1 MPRFF
6 DHLVVCVADLDA
18 ARATYQAL
26 GFTLTPPADHPFGT
40 RNSLALMQ
48 GSFIELLTVAR
59 PEAIPAPSPGRFSF
73 GAHNQ
78 AFLKDGEGLSMLSL
92 QGKDA
97 RDDAR
102 AFAAEGLGDY
112 EPFDFGRD
120 AVMPDRR
127 KVRVGF
133 SLAFAVDPSFAD
145 MAFFTCQQQHPPE
158 LFWRAEFQKHANTAV
173 RISEVVLPAEDPA
186 AHREYL
192 EKLMG
197 TSATLGEGEL
207 AVGPDSDR
215 LILLDEKGM
224 TKRYPETAGASPRVR
239 ATRLLVEDLNAAR
252 KQLDRN
258 GVPHRLAERSLIVPH
273 TAAHGIVLEFA
284 EAR

>member
-1 MPRFF
+1 MPRLF
-6 DHLVVCVADLDA
+6 DHLVVCVADLDT

-26 GFTLTPPADHPFGT
+26 GFTLTPHADHPFGT

-59 PEAIPAPSPGRFSF
+59 PADVPPPAPGRFSF

-78 AFLKDGEGLSMLSL
+78 AFLREGEGLSMLSL

-97 RDDAR
+97 WEDAQ
-102 AFAAEGLGDY
+102 AFAADGLGRYD
-112 EPFDFGRD
+112 PFDFGRD
-120 AVMPDRR
+120 ALMPDGR

-145 MAFFTCQQQHPPE
+145 MTFFTCQQHHPPE
-158 LFWRAEFQKHANTAV
+158 LFWRAEYQRHANGAT
-173 RISEVVLPAEDPA
+173 RISEVILPAEDPPS
-186 AHREYL
+186 HRAFM

-197 TSATLGEGEL
+197 TPAALADGEL
-207 AVGPDSDR
+207 SVGPASDR
-215 LILLDEKGM
+215 LVLLDPKRMSE
-224 TKRYPETAGASPRVR
+224 RYPETAGASGRVR
-239 ATRLLVEDLNAAR
+239 AARLLVDDLGAMR
-252 KQLDRN
+252 KQLQRSN
-258 GVPHRLAERSLIVPH
+258 VPHRNATESIVVPH

-284 EAR
+284 AA